1 MSDQGRDETIEGAVE
16 AAKRFGTPVTY
27 FDFDDLVEGYRSF
40 VAEWEGRFPNF
51 DLAYSYKTNPLT
63 SVVQLLNSEG
73 VRAEVVSGMEFDW
86 AVSDGFDP
94 DKIIFNG
101 PVKRDAELTQ
111 ALSHDAVINVDSVR
125 EFERLRR
132 LATPESPARVGIR
145 VRCESGEGSWSRFGL
160 PPEEAER
167 VLATAA
173 GDDRLKPMAVHQHIG
188 SNIADPQRFES
199 AIRNLVPVVETLFSY
214 TDPTDCIVDVGG
226 GFPVECTRPVDAEE
240 WDPPGI
246 QAFATAVYRGLDEI
260 GSSGATI
267 VIEPGRALVEPHGYL
282 ICEVIDR
289 YTIDGRE
296 SLVIDGGAN
305 TVPSIYVYERPV
317 SFAGHDSASGTTDYD
332 IYGPLCLQSDQLGSG
347 VTGPDT
353 IQPGDYVVL
362 SGVGGYDVPGA
373 YSWIRPR
380 PAIVAEWEGQTKM
393 VRNAETPT
401 SVRQQDVQGAF
412 EW

>member
-1 MSDQGRDETIEGAVE
+1 MSDQGREEITAGAIE
-16 AAKRFGTPVTY
+16 AAKRFETPITY

-40 VAEWEGRFPNF
+40 VAEWEKRFPKF
-51 DLAYSYKTNPLT
+51 DVAYSYKTNPLT

-73 VRAEVVSGMEFDW
+73 VRAEVVSGMELTW
-86 AVSDGFDP
+86 AVSDGFGP
-94 DKIIFNG
+94 ENIIFNG

-111 ALSHDAVINVDSVR
+111 ALSHNAVINVDSVR

-132 LATPESPARVGIR
+132 LATPESPARLGIR

-160 PPEEAER
+160 PPEEAEQ
-167 VLATAA
+167 VLTTAA
-173 GDDRLKPMAVHQHIG
+173 GDDNLKPMAVHQHLG

-199 AIRNLVPVVETLFSY
+199 ASRNLVPIVKTLFEY
-214 TDPTDCIVDVGG
+214 TDPTDCIVNVGG
-226 GFPVECTRPVDAEE
+226 GFPVKCTRPVEAED
-240 WDPPGI
+240 WNPPGI
-246 QAFATAVYRGLDEI
+246 QAFATAVHRGLDEI

-267 VIEPGRALVEPHGYL
+267 VTEPGRALVEPYGYL
-282 ICEVIDR
+282 VCEVIDR
-289 YTIDGRE
+289 YTIEGRE
-296 SLVIDGGAN
+296 SLVIDGGTN
-305 TVPSIYVYERPV
+305 TVPSIYVYERPI
-317 SFAGHDSASGTTDYD
+317 SFAGYDSASGTTDYD

-353 IQPGDYVVL
+353 IQSGDYVVL

-380 PAIVAEWEGQTKM
+380 PAIVAEWEGQTKI
-393 VRNAETPT
+393 VRNAETQT
-401 SVRQQDVQGAF
+401 SARQQDVQGAF